1 MNNSCLHRITILVY
15 HCSNKTMLDD
25 SFFFSGLC
33 FCKHLHFKLNSIL
46 HVANCVLPPNAMQY
60 MMQMNTH
67 NSEHGQLSL
76 N

>member
-25 SFFFSGLC
+25 SFFFQVYV
-33 FCKHLHFKLNSIL
+33 FANLHFKLNSIL

>member
-1 MNNSCLHRITILVY
+1 
-15 HCSNKTMLDD
+15 MLED

-60 MMQMNTH
+60 MMQMNTQFRTRAIIVELS
-67 NSEHGQLSL
+67 NLICMFYLGQKLCKDI
-76 N
+76 